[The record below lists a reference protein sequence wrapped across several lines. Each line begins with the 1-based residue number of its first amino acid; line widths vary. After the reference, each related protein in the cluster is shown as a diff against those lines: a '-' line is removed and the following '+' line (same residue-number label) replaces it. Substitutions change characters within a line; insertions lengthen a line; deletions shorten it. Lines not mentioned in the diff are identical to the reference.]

1 MYQNIY
7 VNRRKKEVIIWDDI
21 KGKLTLPIYGRSATD
36 YGFAYGYKKS
46 SSGKYHDIYGNKF
59 NKFKLA
65 GRLSEE
71 DRYST
76 NFAETDVPHDTR
88 ALIDLYY
95 GSDEMSTGH
104 RTLFFDIETE
114 ILQGFPDSNNP
125 VNKITAISYYIDC
138 IDQYVALILDEDGKV
153 PKSNKDN
160 VTIKSYTTE
169 FELLSDFLKQY
180 LEIKPTILT
189 GWNIDFFDIP
199 YLYNRINRVFE
210 SRGIENAG
218 ALLSWDPDIRDV
230 HENENFA
237 PGTYTIGGVSV
248 LDYLPLYK
256 NFTMGE
262 RSSYRLDAIGK
273 VEVDMGKIEYD
284 GTLDDLYEQ
293 DINKFIEYNLNDVII
308 VKKIDDKLKYIDLA
322 RAICHKGHVPYNSIY
337 VTSRYLEG
345 AILTYT
351 KRLGIVTKNKP
362 RRIKKENKFT
372 GAYVK
377 SPVPGRYEWVYDL
390 DLTSL
395 YPSIIMTLNISPEKK
410 IGKVVNWEWDE
421 FHEGKD
427 KHYTL
432 DIDSKEIGYTTGDLK
447 EHIKNN
453 KYSVSANGVLYDTQ
467 KIGLMPS
474 ILNTWFNERVE
485 FKNLM
490 KRYAKEG
497 NEEKRLYYHQRQ
509 YTTKILLNS
518 LYGVLGLAS
527 FRFFDIDNAEA
538 VTTTGR
544 RLIQNTAKMINH
556 YYASELGVD
565 KEYCIYIDTDSC
577 FTLAEPM
584 IKKRFPNIDF
594 TDQELISQ
602 KTLELAAEVQ
612 GHINT
617 SYNLYA
623 KRFHFV
629 DSHRFEIKQEYV
641 ARAGFWVAKKR
652 YAQWIINNEGA
663 PVDRLDVKG
672 LDVVRSNFPRAF
684 RDFMS
689 GILEDILK
697 GETKEYI
704 DTKILD
710 FKEEIR
716 HLPLTLIGKPTG
728 VKKIK
733 KFLDTNTDSN
743 IDIAIKGTPVH
754 VKSAMA
760 YNNFLRLKNLTRD
773 YSPIREGDKIMWLY
787 LKDNKYKYETIAF
800 KGDEDPDQIM
810 DFLTKYID
818 YEKTFNSNLENKLQ
832 DFYQALQWGKIPE
845 NALINEFFNFS

>member
-7 VNRRKKEVIIWDDI
+7 VNRRKSEVIVWDDV
-21 KGKLTLPIYGRSATD
+21 KGKIKLPIYGRSAND

-46 SSGKYHDIYGNKF
+46 SNGKYYDIHGDKF
-59 NKFKLA
+59 NKIKLT
-65 GRLSEE
+65 GRLS
-71 DRYST
+71 DDDKSSN
-76 NFAETDVPHDTR
+76 NFAECDVPHDTR

-95 GSDEMSTGH
+95 QSDEVSTNH

-114 ILQGFPDSNNP
+114 ILQGFPDSSNP
-125 VNKITAISYYIDC
+125 INKITAISYYVDC
-138 IDQYVALILDEDGKV
+138 IDQYVALILDEKGKV
-153 PKSNKDN
+153 PSSNKEN
-160 VTIKSYTTE
+160 VVIKSYTTE
-169 FELLSDFLKQY
+169 YELLSDFLKQY

-210 SRGIENAG
+210 SQGIDNAG
-218 ALLSWDPDIRDV
+218 ALLSWDPDVRHV
-230 HENENFA
+230 QENEKFA

-273 VEVDMGKIEYD
+273 VEVDMGKIEYE

-293 DINKFIEYNLNDVII
+293 DINKFIEYNLNDVVI

-362 RRIKKENKFT
+362 PRIQKENKFT

-377 SPVPGRYEWVYDL
+377 PPIPGRYEWIYDL

-410 IGKVVNWEWDE
+410 IGKIVNWDWDE

-432 DIDSKEIGYTTGDLK
+432 DIDNKEVGYTTGDLK
-447 EHIKNN
+447 EYVKNN
-453 KYSVSANGVLYDTQ
+453 GFSVSANGVLYDTQ
-467 KIGLMPS
+467 KNGLIPS
-474 ILNTWFNERVE
+474 ILDKWFDERVE
-485 FKNLM
+485 FKDLM
-490 KRYAKEG
+490 KKYAKSG
-497 NEEKRLYYHQRQ
+497 DEEKRLYYHQRQ

-518 LYGVLGLAS
+518 LYGVLGS
-527 FRFFDIDNAEA
+527 PTFRFFDIDNAEA
-538 VTTTGR
+538 VTTTGQQV
-544 RLIQNTAKMINH
+544 IKNTAKIVNH
-556 YYASELGVD
+556 YYARELGKED
-565 KEYCIYIDTDSC
+565 EYCIYTDTDST
-577 FTLAEPM
+577 FVLAEPM
-584 IKKRFPNIDF
+584 LSKRYPGIDF
-594 TDQELISQ
+594 NDGKLIAE
-602 KTLELAAEVQ
+602 KTMELATEVQ
-612 GHINT
+612 AHINKT
-617 SYNLYA
+617 YDLYA
-623 KRFHFV
+623 KKFHFV
-629 DSHRFEIKQEYV
+629 NSHRFEIKQEYV

-652 YAQWIINNEGA
+652 YAQWIVNNEGVE
-663 PVDRLDVKG
+663 VDKMDVKG

-697 GETKEYI
+697 GKDKNYI
-704 DTKILD
+704 DTKVLD

-716 HLPLTLIGKPTG
+716 RLPLTVIGKPTG

-733 KFLDTNTDSN
+733 KFLDTQVDSN
-743 IDIAIKGTPVH
+743 IDIAGKGTPVH
-754 VKSAMA
+754 VKSAIS
-760 YNNFLRLKNLTRD
+760 YNNFLKIKGLTRD

-787 LKDNKYKYETIAF
+787 LKDNEYKYETIAF
-800 KGDEDPDQIM
+800 KGDEDPNEIM

-832 DFYQALQWGKIPE
+832 DFYQALNWGKIPE